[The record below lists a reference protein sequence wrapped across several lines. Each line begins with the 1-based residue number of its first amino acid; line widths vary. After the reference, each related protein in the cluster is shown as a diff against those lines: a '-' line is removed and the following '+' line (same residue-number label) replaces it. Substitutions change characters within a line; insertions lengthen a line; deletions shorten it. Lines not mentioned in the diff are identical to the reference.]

1 MKTLTQ
7 LVIALTAAYL
17 GCIAAAQYQPRH
29 DAAQHQDNSASQAGI
44 AMGDGKVTN
53 TNTTQQ
59 DNRMI
64 EGQPP
69 SYTFMNAA
77 IDKALLLLLIWQ
89 AAGHRSTLTRI
100 ANGHNA
106 AAA

>member
-1 MKTLTQ
+1 MCGYGELKP
-7 LVIALTAAYL
+7 I
-17 GCIAAAQYQPRH
+17 I
-29 DAAQHQDNSASQAGI
+29 
-44 AMGDGKVTN
+44 
-53 TNTTQQ
+53 TQQ

-89 AAGHRSTLTRI
+89 AAGHKSTLNRM
-100 ANGHNA
+100 ANGHANGSA
-106 AAA
+106 AAKAVY